1 MIEET
6 IQNAFN
12 EQWPMILIFTV
23 SIVTIRIVYLIVH
36 KEKFILYRELFYLC
50 AVLYAMLLFY
60 VVTFQDVNYGTN
72 NFIPFKEILRY
83 EFGSPVFIKNI
94 LGNIILFIPFGF
106 FISHLLRTKNVL
118 PIMFVSV
125 ITSTVIEFTQLK
137 IGRTFDIDD
146 IFLNLI
152 GGMIGYLMFFIID
165 KFEHKFPDTFNTI
178 LFKNIVTILL
188 LIITVIIY
196 VNSDLWGILR

>member
-6 IQNAFN
+6 IQNAFS

-36 KEKFILYRELFYLC
+36 KERFILYRELFYLC

-60 VVTFQDVNYGTN
+60 VVTFQDVSYGTN

-83 EFGSPVFIKNI
+83 EVGSGSFVKNI
-94 LGNIILFIPFGF
+94 LGNIILFIPFG
-106 FISHLLRTKNVL
+106 L
-118 PIMFVSV
+118 FVSYILKTKKWFPIIFITLV
-125 ITSTVIEFTQLK
+125 ISTVIEFTQMQ

-146 IFLNLI
+146 IILNLV
-152 GGMIGYLMFFIID
+152 GGFVGYLIYVVFKSVEGKLPDFF
-165 KFEHKFPDTFNTI
+165 KGV
-178 LFKNIVTILL
+178 LFKNLL
-188 LIITVIIY
+188 TLVICIITVLIY
-196 VNSDLWGILR
+196 INSDLWGILR

>member
-23 SIVTIRIVYLIVH
+23 SIVTIRIIYLIVH

-83 EFGSPVFIKNI
+83 EFGSGSFVKNI
-94 LGNIILFIPFGF
+94 LGNIILFIPFG
-106 FISHLLRTKNVL
+106 L
-118 PIMFVSV
+118 FVSYILKTRKKIPILFITLV
-125 ITSTVIEFTQLK
+125 ISTVIEFTQMQ

-146 IFLNLI
+146 IMLNLV
-152 GGMIGYLMFFIID
+152 GGFIGYLIYVVFKSVEGKLPDFF
-165 KFEHKFPDTFNTI
+165 KGV
-178 LFKNIVTILL
+178 LFKNLLTLAICIITIL
-188 LIITVIIY
+188 IY
-196 VNSDLWGILR
+196 INSDLWGILR